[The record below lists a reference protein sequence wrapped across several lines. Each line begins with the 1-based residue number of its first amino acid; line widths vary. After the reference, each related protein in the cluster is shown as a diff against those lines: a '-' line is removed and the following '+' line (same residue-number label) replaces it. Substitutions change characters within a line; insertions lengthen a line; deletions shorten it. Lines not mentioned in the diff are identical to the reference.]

1 MTCSIEAGM
10 PVCLS
15 ASETVTIYPSMISR
29 AVTMLDEDPFLRA
42 LPRTV
47 WSVLFRLIKKIN
59 INELHKPIFASRETL
74 AKESCESLPNLSRQ
88 LQKLERE
95 GVITRNQKARAG
107 LRGSSSEILF
117 TNKAIRAMRLDLPP
131 PGELNQ
137 PVKKRSVNS
146 DGAVTYED
154 TGLIRYGAF
163 RIPSDLTK
171 LIHQGGMEATAVLKL
186 MKIAS
191 RAGQKLSEVIAALG
205 NKIFGLIGRQ
215 LFAYINTACNGY
227 RNFSA
232 EKANAEKNEADRK
245 QREEA
250 IQQQQRA
257 QAESERL
264 ERDAQS
270 KKSKLIASLTVVAL
284 TRLRDIWNTTRK
296 DARLE
301 EGRVGELIFK
311 AWLRGQNE
319 SVLQAN
325 LDNFIQTT
333 YQK

>member
-1 MTCSIEAGM
+1 MTCAIKAGM
-10 PVCLS
+10 PAYSLVPE
-15 ASETVTIYPSMISR
+15 AVTIYPSMISR
-29 AVTMLDEDPFLRA
+29 AITMLDEDPFLRA

-59 INELHKPIFASRETL
+59 VNELQKPIFASRETL
-74 AKESCESLPNLSRQ
+74 AKESFESLPNLSRQ
-88 LQKLERE
+88 LRKLEEE

-107 LRGSSSEILF
+107 LKGSSSEIHF
-117 TNKAIRAMRLDLPP
+117 TNKAIRAMRLDLPA

-137 PVKKRSVNS
+137 PVKKRSTGS
-146 DGAVTYED
+146 DGTVSYED

-171 LIHQGGMEATAVLKL
+171 LIHQGGMKATAVLKL

-191 RAGQKLSEVIAALG
+191 HAGQKLSEVVAALG

-215 LFAYINTACNGY
+215 LFAYINAACNGY

-232 EKANAEKNEADRK
+232 EKADAEKTEADRK

-250 IQQQQRA
+250 VLQQQRA
-257 QAESERL
+257 QAASEKL
-264 ERDAQS
+264 ERDAQV
-270 KKSKLIASLTVVAL
+270 KKSKLIASLSVMNM
-284 TRLRDIWNTTRK
+284 TRLRDIWNATRK
-296 DARLE
+296 DARPE

-311 AWLRGQNE
+311 TWLRGQNE
-319 SVLQAN
+319 SVLLGN
-325 LDNFIQTT
+325 VDNSIHIT